1 MGLRFGEFCLLA
13 KVEPGP
19 ETFALWLASHALDPS
34 LQERVVQKLIA
45 DY

>member
-1 MGLRFGEFCLLA
+1 MGLRFGEFLLLA
-13 KVEPGP
+13 KLEHTP
-19 ETFALWLASHALDPS
+19 ETFAFWLASHILDPA